1 MNKLIYREGFTIK
14 PSKFDFFF
22 GRVKSSR
29 DNERRSKD
37 NLQGLLQLGIDE
49 ELGGRER
56 LLQIFRRGLNAP
68 QVRVKTDR
76 YGITLVRKVE
86 ITEKNVR
93 GAVEISY
100 LYRDNNLDS
109 IPEITT
115 LITKIY
121 PQKETL

>member
-1 MNKLIYREGFTIK
+1 MNKLIYREGFTI
-14 PSKFDFFF
+14 FF

-29 DNERRSKD
+29 DNERRSKN

-49 ELGGRER
+49 ELGGRESCKS
-56 LLQIFRRGLNAP
+56 F
-68 QVRVKTDR
+68 
-76 YGITLVRKVE
+76 
-86 ITEKNVR
+86 
-93 GAVEISY
+93 Y